1 VISTACFFV
10 AACACVCVA
19 PYLSEPLASSRE
31 SNNAHSTYFTL
42 SLASFPSESVGFDA
56 CAAEALSAVGTA
68 GTVTT
73 GLQPDE
79 AAANVVEITVT
90 EEELAQTTTTN
101 VPA

>member
-1 VISTACFFV
+1 VISAACFFV
-10 AACACVCVA
+10 AGCACVCFA
-19 PYLSEPLASSRE
+19 PYVSEPLASSRE
-31 SNNAHSTYFTL
+31 SSNAPSTYFTL
-42 SLASFPSESVGFDA
+42 SLASFPSESVGSDA
-56 CAAEALSAVGTA
+56 CAAEAQSAVGTA

-79 AAANVVEITVT
+79 AAANVVEIT